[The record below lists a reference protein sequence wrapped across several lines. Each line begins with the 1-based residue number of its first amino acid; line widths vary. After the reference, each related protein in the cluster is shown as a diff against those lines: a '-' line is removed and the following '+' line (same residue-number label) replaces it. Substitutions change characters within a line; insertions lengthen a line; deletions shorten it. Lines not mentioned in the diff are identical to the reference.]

1 MKALMTILAITT
13 VLAAACDAEQAPTF
27 DRDADELVD
36 DGDDAPTRLS
46 IVTTFDEFVDGELW
60 LGADRASG
68 TLRTEEGD
76 FAVELDS
83 SPSRDNPNVGASDLQ
98 ATLDPQE
105 LPPEDHGTCTICDA
119 SCKETS
125 AGWVCKTW
133 NCRHIAC

>member
-1 MKALMTILAITT
+1 MKTQITMLGIMTALS
-13 VLAAACDAEQAPTF
+13 VACDVEREPTA
-27 DRDADELVD
+27 DREADSFVVD
-36 DGDDAPTRLS
+36 DDEAPAPLS
-46 IVTTFDEFVDGELW
+46 IVTSFDEFVEGELW
-60 LGADRASG
+60 LSADRASG
-68 TLRTEEGD
+68 MLSTEDGD

-83 SPSRDNPNVGASDLQ
+83 SPSRDNPNVGATDLQ